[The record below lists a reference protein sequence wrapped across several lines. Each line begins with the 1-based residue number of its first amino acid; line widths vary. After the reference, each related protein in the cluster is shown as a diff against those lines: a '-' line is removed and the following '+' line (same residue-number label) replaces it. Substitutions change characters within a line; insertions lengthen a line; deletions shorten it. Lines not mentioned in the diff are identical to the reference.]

1 MTSVII
7 RQIEAHDLTEIA
19 KWEREISKISFGEEA
34 ITDLSFHLH
43 KLEKAMIRER
53 SGMLVLDI
61 DGCAA
66 GWMWMGFRVNS
77 VTQETYMQF
86 RSFYISEP
94 FRGTA
99 GVDKLFEAGIS
110 FAKQKG
116 VQRIVGHVHVHN
128 LPMRTLYKKY
138 GFMPTHLTME
148 YSECGIAG
156 EKEHD

>member
-1 MTSVII
+1 MII
-7 RQIEAHDLTEIA
+7 RQIEVRDLTEVA

-34 ITDLSFHLH
+34 ITDLDFHLH
-43 KLEKAMIRER
+43 KLEKAMSRER

-61 DGCAA
+61 DGCAV
-66 GWMWMGFRVNS
+66 GWMWMGSRVNS
-77 VTQETYMQF
+77 VTQESYMLF

-116 VQRIVGHVHVHN
+116 AQRIVGHVHIQN
-128 LPMRTLYKKY
+128 LPMRSLYKKY

-148 YSECGIAG
+148 YSECDEEGG
-156 EKEHD
+156 ERT

>member
-1 MTSVII
+1 MII
-7 RQIEAHDLTEIA
+7 RQIEARDLTEIA

-34 ITDLSFHLH
+34 IMDLSFHLH

-53 SGMLVLDI
+53 PGMLVLDI
-61 DGCAA
+61 DGYTA
-66 GWMWMGFRVNS
+66 GWMWMGLRVNS
-77 VTQETYMQF
+77 VTQETYIQF
-86 RSFYISEP
+86 RSFYISGP

-116 VQRIVGHVHVHN
+116 VQKIVGHVHVHN
-128 LPMRTLYKKY
+128 LAMRTLYKKY

-148 YSECGIAG
+148 YSQCGVAG

>member
-1 MTSVII
+1 MII
-7 RQIEAHDLTEIA
+7 RQIEARDLTEIA

-34 ITDLSFHLH
+34 IMDLSFHLH

-66 GWMWMGFRVNS
+66 GWMWMGFRENS

-86 RSFYISEP
+86 RSFYISGP

-99 GVDKLFEAGIS
+99 AVVKLFEAGIS

-128 LPMRTLYKKY
+128 LAMRTLYKKY

-148 YSECGIAG
+148 YSQCGVAG

>member
-1 MTSVII
+1 MII
-7 RQIEAHDLTEIA
+7 RQVEARDLAEIA
-19 KWEREISKISFGEEA
+19 KWEREISQISFGDEA
-34 ITDLSFHLH
+34 ITDLTFHLN

-61 DGCAA
+61 EGCAA
-66 GWMWMGFRVNS
+66 GWMWMAFRVNS
-77 VTQETYMQF
+77 VTQEPYMQF

-110 FAKQKG
+110 FTKQKG

-138 GFMPTHLTME
+138 GFMPTHVTME
-148 YSECGIAG
+148 YSECGAAG

>member
-1 MTSVII
+1 MII
-7 RQIEAHDLTEIA
+7 RQIEERDLAEVA

-34 ITDLSFHLH
+34 ITDLAFHLR

-66 GWMWMGFRVNS
+66 GWMWMSLRVNS
-77 VTQETYMQF
+77 VTHEAYMQF
-86 RSFYISEP
+86 RSFYVSEP
-94 FRGTA
+94 YRGTA
-99 GVDKLFEAGIS
+99 GVDELFAAGIS
-110 FAKQKG
+110 FAKQTG
-116 VQRIVGHVHVHN
+116 AQRIVGHVHIHN

-148 YSECGIAG
+148 YSGCGIAG
-156 EKEHD
+156 GEEP

>member
-1 MTSVII
+1 VII
-7 RQIEAHDLTEIA
+7 RQIEARDLAGIA
-19 KWEREISKISFGEEA
+19 KWEREISKISFGDEA
-34 ITDLSFHLH
+34 ITDLTFHLQ
-43 KLEKAMIRER
+43 KLEKAMTRER

-61 DGCAA
+61 DGSAA

-86 RSFYISEP
+86 RSFYVSESV
-94 FRGTA
+94 RGTS
-99 GVDKLFEAGIS
+99 GVDKLFAAGIS

-148 YSECGIAG
+148 YSGAAG